1 MVPHEPI
8 EKDDSPFQETE
19 GNPDPEDAPWPDD
32 PGLLQDA
39 EYNAEEWDEGDG
51 GGDTIDQIGQ
61 KTLAV
66 SGDRFKN
73 ANPGA
78 ETCTERHSRWK
89 QVVLRLQPPLSTM
102 MARARVDAFSG
113 SELSVVLPSV
123 YHDIITEPQRRELER
138 QAAQIAGQAVRVNLD
153 FSELGNDADTLAA
166 QEARVM
172 IARQQETVAKAAAD
186 PMFQNICRIF
196 GVDSDAVRFT
206 FHNDRT
212 NS

>member
-1 MVPHEPI
+1 M
-8 EKDDSPFQETE
+8 FT
-19 GNPDPEDAPWPDD
+19 
-32 PGLLQDA
+32 
-39 EYNAEEWDEGDG
+39 
-51 GGDTIDQIGQ
+51 GQ